1 MSVFRVVESLQ
12 LGFFRYFS
20 ISVETVLILVSKSV
34 KCPLAEL
41 IRITNVLSFVNKNEG
56 FAFIVLV
63 EYALKAV
70 GGLFQELRPLRLEKL
85 IVLNFDLVEV
95 KTLECSTDGNC
106 LEKQRVRYLT

>member
-1 MSVFRVVESLQ
+1 
-12 LGFFRYFS
+12 
-20 ISVETVLILVSKSV
+20 
-34 KCPLAEL
+34 
-41 IRITNVLSFVNKNEG
+41 
-56 FAFIVLV
+56 VLV
-63 EYALKAV
+63 ENALKAV